1 MPNYKYRATAMS
13 GKTVRGNLV
22 ASDPEALLNELKKQD
37 LFLLDYTQTNKTS
50 FGSKLKPKELTDF
63 CRQLGSLLDAGVS
76 VIQSFNII
84 SNRASIS
91 KFARKSFSDITTDL
105 KHGKALSEAMA
116 DQGKVFPELLISM
129 VRAGEAS
136 GKIGDTFLSMGQ
148 HFQKQQRIKSQVKGA
163 LAYPIVLMILLVL
176 VIIVMFTFI
185 LPMFGDMFTDME
197 LPLMTRVLMGISNF
211 LTHYWLPWAWWVRW
225 WRCLSSSCG
234 RRQHGSPSTG
244 W

>member
-116 DQGKVFPELLISM
+116 DQGKVFPNCSSAWCVPARRA
-129 VRAGEAS
+129 VRSAIPFSAWDSTFRNNSAS
-136 GKIGDTFLSMGQ
+136 SP
-148 HFQKQQRIKSQVKGA
+148 RSRA
-163 LAYPIVLMILLVL
+163 L
-176 VIIVMFTFI
+176 
-185 LPMFGDMFTDME
+185 
-197 LPLMTRVLMGISNF
+197 
-211 LTHYWLPWAWWVRW
+211 
-225 WRCLSSSCG
+225 WRTPSC
-234 RRQHGSPSTG
+234 
-244 W
+244 

>member
-136 GKIGDTFLSMGQ
+136 GKIGDTIKVGEETGKLDAMLISTADDYEYESSAA
-148 HFQKQQRIKSQVKGA
+148 IKSMMSIIE
-163 LAYPIVLMILLVL
+163 PLMIVILGIVVAGVMVSVL
-176 VIIVMFTFI
+176 V
-185 LPMFGDMFTDME
+185 PMYSMYGNIDENTTAVFAWIGRT
-197 LPLMTRVLMGISNF
+197 LGRF
-211 LTHYWLPWAWWVRW
+211 L
-225 WRCLSSSCG
+225 G
-234 RRQHGSPSTG
+234 
-244 W
+244 

>member
-1 MPNYKYRATAMS
+1 MPPLKREVPEGRRDNKKTEPNRQDTTRGEYRATAMS

-91 KFARKSFSDITTDL
+91 KFARKSFSDITTDQI
-105 KHGKALSEAMA
+105 G
-116 DQGKVFPELLISM
+116 
-129 VRAGEAS
+129 RASCRE
-136 GKIGDTFLSMGQ
+136 
-148 HFQKQQRIKSQVKGA
+148 
-163 LAYPIVLMILLVL
+163 
-176 VIIVMFTFI
+176 
-185 LPMFGDMFTDME
+185 
-197 LPLMTRVLMGISNF
+197 RV
-211 LTHYWLPWAWWVRW
+211 
-225 WRCLSSSCG
+225 
-234 RRQHGSPSTG
+234 
-244 W
+244 

>member
-1 MPNYKYRATAMS
+1 MS

-91 KFARKSFSDITTDL
+91 KIRPKVLFGYH
-105 KHGKALSEAMA
+105 HGSETRQGAFRGDGRPGQGLSRTA
-116 DQGKVFPELLISM
+116 
-129 VRAGEAS
+129 
-136 GKIGDTFLSMGQ
+136 
-148 HFQKQQRIKSQVKGA
+148 H
-163 LAYPIVLMILLVL
+163 
-176 VIIVMFTFI
+176 
-185 LPMFGDMFTDME
+185 
-197 LPLMTRVLMGISNF
+197 
-211 LTHYWLPWAWWVRW
+211 
-225 WRCLSSSCG
+225 
-234 RRQHGSPSTG
+234 QHGACRRG
-244 W
+244 ER